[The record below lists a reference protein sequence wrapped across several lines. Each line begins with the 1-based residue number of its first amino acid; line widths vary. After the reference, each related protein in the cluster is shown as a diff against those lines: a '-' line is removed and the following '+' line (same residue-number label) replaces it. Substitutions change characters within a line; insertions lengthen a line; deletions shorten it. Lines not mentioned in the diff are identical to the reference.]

1 MAPMDSTSK
10 KQLKALIALIVD
22 MEKEEKYLDKLQK
35 ELAQRVHVGL
45 ATENDANPLFRLLA
59 KYITPIKG
67 DPDQ

>member
-1 MAPMDSTSK
+1 MDSTSK

-35 ELAQRVHVGL
+35 ELAQRVRVGL